1 MVEKPEAENAAN
13 DQVEQE
19 AIEPIFWQDM
29 RMKEFSVKI
38 SWHQLFNLR
47 EYGLKKYPVDVD
59 DNDISKAIQQAIQVL
74 YYCIKVCGIP
84 LESNTNCAFQETRCR
99 GF

>member
-1 MVEKPEAENAAN
+1 MVENPEAENAAN

-47 EYGLKKYPVDVD
+47 EYGLKKNPVDVD
-59 DNDISKAIQQAIQVL
+59 DNDISKAIQQPSKF
-74 YYCIKVCGIP
+74 CIIVCGIP